1 MQSMPSERRTTALYD
16 IRDSI
21 LLASNW
27 LEGHDADSL
36 ALDTKTLYAIVRC
49 LEIISEAARRLDD
62 ETLSRHPSQPWKRI
76 RGSGNIYRHE
86 YDNVASRFVHATVK
100 DHLPSL
106 LQVVTDEIDRL
117 G

>member
-1 MQSMPSERRTTALYD
+1 MPSDRRTTALYD

-21 LLASNW
+21 LLASAW
-27 LEGHDADSL
+27 IEGHDAESL
-36 ALDTKTLYAIVRC
+36 AADTRTLYAIVRC

-62 ETLSRHPSQPWKRI
+62 ETLSRHPEQPWKRI

-86 YDNVASRFVHATVK
+86 YDNVASRFVYATVR

-106 LQVVTDEIDRL
+106 LEAVTQEIARL